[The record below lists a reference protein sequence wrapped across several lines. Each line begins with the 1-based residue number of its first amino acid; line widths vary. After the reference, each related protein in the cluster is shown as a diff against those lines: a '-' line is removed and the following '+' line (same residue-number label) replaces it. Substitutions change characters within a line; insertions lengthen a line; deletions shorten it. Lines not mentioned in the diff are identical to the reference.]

1 MLTKKGEIFM
11 KLLAIENNKGTY
23 SIDGINFIEIE
34 KISKDDI
41 LNLLERV
48 LSEAEII
55 IEESNED
62 NKKINSPAQKII
74 YDNIYEKVNEVLLT
88 KEEINSFEE
97 DQYYIAM
104 QKYQNKE

>member
-1 MLTKKGEIFM
+1 MKKGEIFM

-41 LNLLERV
+41 LKLL
-48 LSEAEII
+48 
-55 IEESNED
+55 
-62 NKKINSPAQKII
+62 
-74 YDNIYEKVNEVLLT
+74 
-88 KEEINSFEE
+88 EEINSFEE

>member
-1 MLTKKGEIFM
+1 MKKGEIFM

-41 LNLLERV
+41 LKLLERV